1 MIISASVNFRTL
13 EDSVMKD
20 SILVNPTNVATMLN
34 AHQVPTTKTLP
45 APVIWVIPDVSAS
58 RTWMNVWFPNLVEM
72 ELLAETPMVLTS
84 VCALKVTKGRIAVS
98 TRMIVLP
105 ILVKTVVH
113 VWMKSASL
121 HVCA

>member
-1 MIISASVNFRTL
+1 
-13 EDSVMKD
+13 
-20 SILVNPTNVATMLN
+20 MLN

-84 VCALKVTKGRIAVS
+84 VCALKVTKARIAVS
-98 TRMIVLP
+98 TRMIVL
-105 ILVKTVVH
+105 LVCLYSAPL
-113 VWMKSASL
+113 KSYIVFMFL
-121 HVCA
+121 CN